1 MTIRSVTGVLLLL
14 ACAATAHASSPALPG
29 FKSTTTS
36 HPFTAAVAIPDSGT
50 LTRTVTVSGIN
61 PYIWDVDIS
70 TFIQHPLS
78 GGTLTIKLMSPQGTT
93 VILSTHNSFPFLT
106 YYILQWDDQGS
117 AAATDINLLT
127 NILPASV
134 QPEGAMGAFIGENPN
149 GVWTLTVTDDASD
162 ADSGNLD
169 VADLILTTFPAAPP
183 ERSYSIAKTLA
194 EPIPDNAPAL
204 NSTQVVSGLGTNIL
218 RTTLTTQIAHTA
230 CGELD
235 IFLISPS
242 GTVVTLSTD
251 NGGSLD
257 NCFNGT
263 VWRDKL
269 PAIPV
274 TDAPLTNNVTAQ
286 FLIPEGAMSA
296 FNGENPNGT
305 WTLQIRDQAA
315 GNTGTLNGWTLNITT
330 LPLAPSVTSGLI
342 ATPSPATTGQTVTFN
357 FGVSDDDALSFAWN
371 FGDGATATTST
382 GSTTHT
388 YTTAGDYSVAVTA
401 TDPSNLKSTG
411 ALTLSVAAPGSG
423 GGGGGSG
430 GSGSDTDGDGF
441 SDAIEISAGTLP
453 NDPNSFPQIG
463 GGSGGGGGGTLL
475 LPDAKLAI
483 KLNFA
488 KPASDSLSLSGTLI
502 VPTGFAVAGAQVV
515 VTVGGI
521 SNTFTLDAK
530 GGSKS
535 ATGSLKIGV
544 KGSGTTA
551 KFSLKLSKGDFA
563 AQLADEGLIG
573 TADVKDKPVQI
584 AAIVSFASATYQKV
598 QSQLFSAKT
607 GKSGASKD
615 KK

>member
-1 MTIRSVTGVLLLL
+1 MTIRSMTGIFLLV
-14 ACAATAHASSPALPG
+14 ACAGRVHAASPALPG
-29 FKSTTTS
+29 FKGTLASF
-36 HPFTAAVAIPDSGT
+36 PFTAAVAIPDSGT
-50 LTRTVTVSGIN
+50 LTRTVTVSGAGA
-61 PYIWDVDIS
+61 YLWDVDLS
-70 TFIQHPLS
+70 TFIQHANS

-93 VILSTHNSFPFLT
+93 ITISTHNTFPFLP
-106 YYILQWDDQGS
+106 YYVVEWDDQAP
-117 AAATDINLLT
+117 AAATDINLAT
-127 NILPASV
+127 NILPASL

-149 GVWTLTVTDDASD
+149 GVWTLTVTDDNAD
-162 ADSGNLD
+162 ATSGNLD
-169 VADLILTTFPAAPP
+169 VADLIITTFPSAPP

-204 NSTQVVSGLGTNIL
+204 ISTQVVSGIGTNIL
-218 RTTLTTQIAHTA
+218 RMTVQTQLAHTA
-230 CGELD
+230 CGDLD
-235 IFLISPS
+235 IFLVSPS

-251 NGGSLD
+251 NGGTLD

-305 WTLQIRDQAA
+305 WSLQIRDQIA

-342 ATPSPATTGQTVTFN
+342 ATPSPATTGQLVTFN

-401 TDPSNLKSTG
+401 TDPSSLKSSG

-430 GSGSDTDGDGF
+430 SSADSDGDGF
-441 SDAIEISAGTLP
+441 SDAIETSAGTLP
-453 NDPNSFPQIG
+453 NDANSFPQIG
-463 GGSGGGGGGTLL
+463 GGGSGGGGTLL
-475 LPDAKLAI
+475 LPDAKLVI

-502 VPTGFAVAGAQVV
+502 VPSGFTVAGAQVV
-515 VTVGGI
+515 ITVGGI

-530 GGSKS
+530 GSSKS

-544 KGSGTTA
+544 KGTGTTA
-551 KFSLKLSKGDFA
+551 KFSMKLNKGDFA
-563 AQLADEGLIG
+563 AQLADEGLVG
-573 TADVKDKPVQI
+573 TADVKDKSVQV
-584 AAIVSFASATYQKV
+584 AASVAFASATYQKV